1 MKNFKTV
8 TSNCLGVSLSFFLSY
23 MLDRASLVGAL
34 LLFVLLV
41 TPACAINRPPVIR
54 LALYQN
60 FYVSV
65 LVGTEGS
72 ERRLRIR
79 FDEDKFVVYGA
90 PNGGSY
96 DSNTGKS
103 FVSLGPLVANL
114 TLPIYYTYQGDGR
127 VSDPISTNQ
136 RVSYSGVLGLG
147 PASPLWLDYQ
157 YDSWRLERDWL
168 VIGDEPPKGS
178 IALPSSVNIDPTAD
192 FTVIRDLGTYL
203 KWLSTVPGEFSA
215 TNSNETLE
223 SALSTLQQAG
233 AGAQMSA
240 AEELAS
246 QLKLYSRKSRAGWS
260 PRVGY
265 PSLNSAMVLSTT
277 NRESDGIEIDTYT
290 VDSTS
295 GFYIQMVR
303 YDPPRQASNFSSLAR
318 RTRSGPST
326 SSSIVLTIGLL
337 HAADHTIFA
346 TADLSTVFLS
356 PSPAGPFRSKPSDY
370 DWLSFACFALALILA
385 PGIAERFQRAR
396 RLFMPIDT
404 ANNNYLHEIAKLD
417 EDWTYYLLL
426 CRFVL
431 GVAVWILHMSLT
443 TYRSMQTFEHR
454 GWFIAYYVPLGYMV
468 GHVVFGSVR
477 YLDRHSVV
485 RYSIALQLA
494 SILLLSNGYE
504 SVIRLVLML
513 GLSFNCARLACDK
526 FFSSLMRPDA
536 ELDVYVR
543 WRVNAIALAEAI
555 GLVWLFGFYVLHH
568 AIYQVNHHIATL
580 VVIELA
586 VVIVGISAFSLS
598 VCVTEEAVRIRAN
611 VAHIAGIVNGRLT
624 ARLNARREAQSK
636 LALIK
641 DQEPPAPAQPKAPA
655 VAHSGAQVI
664 VPEHYHFGMS
674 LGPIDP
680 YLASIQAG
688 SSGLP

>member
-1 MKNFKTV
+1 
-8 TSNCLGVSLSFFLSY
+8 
-23 MLDRASLVGAL
+23 MLNRGSLVGALLLL

-60 FYVSV
+60 FYISV

-90 PNGGSY
+90 PNGGTY

-136 RVSYSGVLGLG
+136 RVSYAGVLGLG

-215 TNSNETLE
+215 TNSNETLA

-246 QLKLYSRKSRAGWS
+246 QLKLYTRKSRAGWS

-318 RTRSGPST
+318 RTRSAPST
-326 SSSIVLTIGLL
+326 SSSSSIVLTIGLL

-370 DWLSFACFALALILA
+370 DWLCFACFAMALILA

-468 GHVVFGSVR
+468 GHAVLGSVR

-494 SILLLSNGYE
+494 SILLLANGYE

-624 ARLNARREAQSK
+624 ERLKARREAQSK
-636 LALIK
+636 LALLK
-641 DQEPPAPAQPKAPA
+641 DPEPPAPAQPKAPT
-655 VAHSGAQVI
+655 VAQSGSQVL